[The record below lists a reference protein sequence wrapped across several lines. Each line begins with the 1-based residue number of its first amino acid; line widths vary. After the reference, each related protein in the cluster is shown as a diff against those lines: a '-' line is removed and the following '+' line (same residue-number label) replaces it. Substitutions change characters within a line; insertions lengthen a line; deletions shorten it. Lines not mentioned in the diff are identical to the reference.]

1 MQHGNI
7 RLSIDATSAVA
18 SNTDEVYTTINADFS
33 MTILK
38 DGADAFVLYSKSGGS
53 SASNL

>member
-1 MQHGNI
+1 MQHGNL

-33 MTILK
+33 MTVLK
-38 DGADAFVLYSKSGGS
+38 AAADAFVVYSMTGAG
-53 SASNL
+53 SASDV